1 MDFDRELVSGVLLRR
16 YKRFLADV
24 TLPDGSTTTAHCANP
39 GSMLGL
45 AVPGS
50 RVWLEP
56 NDDPKRKLRYSWK
69 LVELDDGELVGI
81 DTGLPNRLVSRALA
95 NQGIAELRGYGSIR
109 REVGYGRSSRVD
121 FLLSEPGLP
130 DAYVEVKNVHLSREQ
145 GLAEFPDSVTAR
157 GAKHLD
163 ELAGMVSLGHRGV
176 MLYLVQRMDCTAF
189 RLAADIDP
197 AYARAFERAR
207 SAGVETLCY
216 DTAISV
222 SGIRLGSRL
231 PVDPASQGGP

>member
-1 MDFDRELVSGVLLRR
+1 MDFDRELVSGILLRR

-24 TLPDGSTTTAHCANP
+24 TLRDGSTTTAHCANP

-45 AVPGS
+45 AAPGS

-69 LVELDDGELVGI
+69 LVELADGELVGI
-81 DTGLPNRLVSRALA
+81 DTGLPNRLLSRVLA
-95 NQGIAELRGYGSIR
+95 NREVPELRDYGNIR
-109 REVGYGRSSRVD
+109 REVGYGKSSRVD
-121 FLLSEPGLP
+121 FLLTEPGLP
-130 DAYVEVKNVHLSREQ
+130 DAYVEAKNVHLSRKG

-163 ELAGMVSLGHRGV
+163 ELAGMVSLGCRGI

-197 AYARAFERAR
+197 AYARAFDKAR
-207 SAGVETLCY
+207 SAGVEMLCY
-216 DTAISV
+216 DTAITVGGV
-222 SGIRLGSRL
+222 SLGARL
-231 PVDPASQGGP
+231 PVDPAPQSRP